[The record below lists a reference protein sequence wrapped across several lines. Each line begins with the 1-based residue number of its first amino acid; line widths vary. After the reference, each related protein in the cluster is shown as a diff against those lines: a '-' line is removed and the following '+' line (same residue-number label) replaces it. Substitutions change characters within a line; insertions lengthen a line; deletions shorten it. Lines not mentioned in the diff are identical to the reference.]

1 MVRIHQGACITS
13 RPHKV
18 KGVLWLHFAQA
29 FSGKNNTSDLTP
41 EISDGGKGINF
52 AHVELASVSADEV
65 CLRECTTNLVHHL
78 IEHSST
84 SHQYVAWPC
93 EKIKAKN
100 IQQEKTCASSCP
112 STAKRRLCTTERYLK
127 AEKTFRGENE
137 IQSKAV
143 TEEHL
148 IDVAKQILQPPP
160 TPPAEVERIEFWHLI
175 PATCLR
181 LAKFQNKFMI

>member
-1 MVRIHQGACITS
+1 MVRIHQGACIKS

-41 EISDGGKGINF
+41 EISDGGKEINF

-84 SHQYVAWPC
+84 SHQHLAWPY
-93 EKIKAKN
+93 KN
-100 IQQEKTCASSCP
+100 KNQKYSAGKNFC
-112 STAKRRLCTTERYLK
+112 
-127 AEKTFRGENE
+127 
-137 IQSKAV
+137 
-143 TEEHL
+143 
-148 IDVAKQILQPPP
+148 
-160 TPPAEVERIEFWHLI
+160 
-175 PATCLR
+175 
-181 LAKFQNKFMI
+181 KFLPIYGYTSVMHH

>member
-18 KGVLWLHFAQA
+18 KGVLWLHFAKA

-41 EISDGGKGINF
+41 GIANSGKLIYF

-84 SHQYVAWPC
+84 SHQHLAWPY
-93 EKIKAKN
+93 KN
-100 IQQEKTCASSCP
+100 KSQKHSAGKHFC
-112 STAKRRLCTTERYLK
+112 
-127 AEKTFRGENE
+127 
-137 IQSKAV
+137 
-143 TEEHL
+143 
-148 IDVAKQILQPPP
+148 
-160 TPPAEVERIEFWHLI
+160 
-175 PATCLR
+175 
-181 LAKFQNKFMI
+181 KFLPIYGYTSVMHH

>member
-52 AHVELASVSADEV
+52 AHVELASVSAGQTEQIRPSAKLRDEV

-84 SHQYVAWPC
+84 SHQHLAWPY
-93 EKIKAKN
+93 KN
-100 IQQEKTCASSCP
+100 KNQKYSAGKNFC
-112 STAKRRLCTTERYLK
+112 
-127 AEKTFRGENE
+127 
-137 IQSKAV
+137 
-143 TEEHL
+143 
-148 IDVAKQILQPPP
+148 
-160 TPPAEVERIEFWHLI
+160 
-175 PATCLR
+175 
-181 LAKFQNKFMI
+181 KFLPIYGYTSVMHH